1 MELLMKDNLH
11 RAVSLM
17 TSTDAKKPDIVQ
29 KSPSIFH
36 EPYFHWLKWLIFM
49 SNSSTKSTS
58 VAIYLRVASLCF
70 GAWRLRRTKKPRSYN
85 KRRVLKRRNYL
96 GNRGIPSLW
105 LVTVFLGLE
114 SSTSLWKITYPKFLR
129 YSKITRIL
137 VSRKVEQPCFFLHF
151 FPDFLTFFIW
161 WFLKVLP
168 LLFEKKIWQTLC
180 VKLKGTLL
188 QLALKPSWLL
198 NSKT

>member
-1 MELLMKDNLH
+1 MN
-11 RAVSLM
+11 
-17 TSTDAKKPDIVQ
+17 
-29 KSPSIFH
+29 
-36 EPYFHWLKWLIFM
+36 LIFID
-49 SNSSTKSTS
+49 SSDWFLCLILQQNQRPLPY
-58 VAIYLRVASLCF
+58 IYA
-70 GAWRLRRTKKPRSYN
+70 LRRSVLALGVWEELRNQGRTINVVSRSVGIL
-85 KRRVLKRRNYL
+85 RD
-96 GNRGIPSLW
+96 RGIPSLW